1 MENISTRMEIK
12 PVETKRVYQIIIEQI
27 IGLIRD
33 DELHVGEKL
42 PPERELAER
51 FHVSRPSVR
60 EALRVMEVMG
70 VLERKPGGGSIVT
83 DLNIGHFLNMLSP
96 IFLKRTGLAIELVE
110 LRYLLESKAAELAAE
125 NITEEGAAALRNCA
139 EKMSTAHDERDTE
152 KEAEAD
158 IEFHEVVFSLTENY
172 VLQSAAKFVTDLLEQ
187 SVRFGRKVILDGG
200 FDSRRLL
207 EQHLDIIEG
216 IAGGEPKRAR
226 RAMESHM
233 ELVIDFYLNRYSPE
247 GEDATAGDSSS
258 GSAEVDDGG

>member
-1 MENISTRMEIK
+1 MEIK
-12 PVETKRVYQIIIEQI
+12 PVETKRVYQVIIEQI

-83 DLNIGHFLNMLSP
+83 DLNIGHFLNMVSP

-139 EKMSTAHDERDTE
+139 EKMSVAHEEKDTE
-152 KEAEAD
+152 KEAQAD

-207 EQHLDIIEG
+207 QQHIDIIEG

-233 ELVIDFYLNRYSPE
+233 ELVIDFYLNRYKPGS
-247 GEDATAGDSSS
+247 EDDA
-258 GSAEVDDGG
+258 SAEGTGDTPAEGTGDAEGGSS